1 MPGGA
6 VHSRFVARVNVLF
19 WPASPTLAAG
29 SELTFDDAFRA
40 ERDRHLA
47 IESLRCIRHEDAN
60 APFERSL
67 DFRLIDNLLE
77 ERRSNFL
84 FASSPENQSER
95 ALPAGAADGMTRRK
109 TRRLRPLLL
118 HS

>member
-1 MPGGA
+1 MPGWA
-6 VHSRFVARVNVLF
+6 IHSRFVARVNVLL

-60 APFERSL
+60 APFERSMDL
-67 DFRLIDNLLE
+67 RLIDHLLE
-77 ERRSNFL
+77 VWRFNFL
-84 FASSPENQSER
+84 FAFSHANQIKPH
-95 ALPAGAADGMTRRK
+95 LPAG
-109 TRRLRPLLL
+109 
-118 HS
+118 